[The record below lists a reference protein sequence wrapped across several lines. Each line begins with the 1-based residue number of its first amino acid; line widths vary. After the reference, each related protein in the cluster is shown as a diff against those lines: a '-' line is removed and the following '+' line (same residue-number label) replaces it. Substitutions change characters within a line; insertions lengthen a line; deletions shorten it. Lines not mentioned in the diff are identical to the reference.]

1 MKKHLFLPLCA
12 VLCLLA
18 GCADDFPTELNHN
31 YYQDDTPPADP
42 GITEQTVKLGSYNLW
57 ISNKGTGDY
66 IWTNRRDILA
76 QSIVNNGWDI
86 FGFQEANSTIQNELP
101 TLVAGKGGNY
111 KWWFVG
117 RDSQDGKS
125 GEALGIA
132 YNPDRFELSEQHYFW
147 LSTTPD
153 EMSYG
158 WDEVGYHRIACCAVV
173 TDKTYNKQ
181 FFMMVT
187 HMPLADMARSEAAKV
202 IIEREQMYNTLAMP
216 SVLVGDMNATQ
227 DDAASVTFRTHW
239 EDAYQA
245 VDPAFVSGPVGT
257 FNGHKTSTD
266 LSVSTARIDYIYTR
280 GSLSLKTYK
289 VGNSIYEGIYPSD
302 HCPVTIQADFDYD
315 APEQAQ
321 IEGAGTEA
329 DPWKLSSSADWN
341 AVAESINTGG
351 DDAPYLTTAYYELTS
366 DIDFKG
372 QSAVPVSFDSGNLV
386 YFQGVFDGKGHTIRN
401 VKTTASGESFGLFG
415 GNEGTIRNLSVE
427 DLSLSTAFKT
437 AGGVVGT
444 NRGVIDGVT
453 FRGDIIGSGKAAV
466 LGGIAGQNQGVII
479 NCGNRGGKI
488 EAVELDSGVKGEN
501 LGGIAGQISK
511 GSDGK
516 GNYIVNCYSWIDR
529 IASNNNNI
537 GGIVGIVSDDSF
549 VINSYSTLA
558 DVSQHDSFASSV
570 GYNKKGNVQNVYG
583 NESCPSGKKNAN
595 WIVGN
600 DSKKEGSVWPNSFGA
615 LLSLDGMKSGAVTI
629 PSSGQECTSFVEAL
643 NAGADIYTA
652 TESGTLPT
660 KPETAVRKWIA
671 SDTYPVL
678 E

>member
-1 MKKHLFLPLCA
+1 M
-12 VLCLLA
+12 
-18 GCADDFPTELNHN
+18 
-31 YYQDDTPPADP
+31 
-42 GITEQTVKLGSYNLW
+42 
-57 ISNKGTGDY
+57 
-66 IWTNRRDILA
+66 
-76 QSIVNNGWDI
+76 
-86 FGFQEANSTIQNELP
+86 
-101 TLVAGKGGNY
+101 AGKGGNY
-111 KWWFVG
+111 EWWFVG
-117 RDSQDGKS
+117 RDSQDGKN

-132 YNPDRFELSEQHYFW
+132 YDPDRFELSDRHYFW
-147 LSTTPD
+147 LSPTPD

-158 WDEVGYHRIACCAVV
+158 WDEVSYHRIACCAVV
-173 TDKTYNKQ
+173 TDKAYGKQ

-202 IIEREQMYNTLAMP
+202 IIEREQMYNTLGMP

-227 DDAASVTFRTHW
+227 DDAASATFRTHW

-245 VDPAFVSGPVGT
+245 TDPAFVDGPVGT

-280 GSLSLKTYK
+280 GQLSLKTYK
-289 VGNSIYEGIYPSD
+289 VDNSIYEGIYPSD
-302 HCPVTIQADFDYD
+302 HCPVTIQVDFDYD
-315 APEQAQ
+315 APEAPE
-321 IEGAGTEA
+321 IEGSGTA
-329 DPWKLSSSADWN
+329 SDPWKISSPADWN
-341 AVAESINTGG
+341 AVAESINSGAA
-351 DDAPYLTTAYYELTS
+351 DAVYLSTACYELS
-366 DIDFKG
+366 ADIDFEG
-372 QSAVPVSFDSGNLV
+372 QSAVPVSFETGSLV
-386 YFQGVFDGKGHTIRN
+386 YFGGVFDGKGHTIRN

-415 GNEGTIRNLSVE
+415 GNEGTIKDLAVENLA
-427 DLSLSTAFKT
+427 LSTAFKT

-453 FRGDIIGSGKAAV
+453 FRGEIVGSGKAAV

-488 EAVELDSGVKGEN
+488 EAVELDKGVKGEN

-516 GNYIVNCYSWIDR
+516 GNYIVNCYSWIER
-529 IASNNNNI
+529 VASNNNNI

-549 VINSYSTLA
+549 VVNCYSTLA
-558 DVSQHDSFASSV
+558 DVSQNDSFASSV

-583 NESCPSGKKNAN
+583 NEACPSGKKNPD

-600 DSKKEGSVWPNSFGA
+600 DSKQDGSVWAESLGL
-615 LLSLDGMKSGAVTI
+615 LLSLDEMKSGAVTV
-629 PSSGQECTSFVEAL
+629 PSSGQECASFTEAL
-643 NAGADIYTA
+643 NAGAEIYASTPA
-652 TESGTLPT
+652 ETLPA
-660 KPETAVRKWIA
+660 KPETAVRKWVD